1 MGFWVGDRSDVSA
14 WTSDATGRQY
24 TLIQGSS
31 RGLVWRAST
40 GEWNAL
46 LSDNGQALYHT
57 RCGRLQEAQDWM
69 EARLRELLQE
79 CQPTKECRD

>member
-1 MGFWVGDRSDVSA
+1 VSA

-24 TLIQGSS
+24 TLTQGSY

-46 LSDNGQALYHT
+46 LSANGQAVSHT
-57 RCGRLQEAQDWM
+57 RCGRLREAQAWM
-69 EARLRELLQE
+69 EARLRALIQE
-79 CQPTKECRD
+79 RQPTEECRD

>member
-1 MGFWVGDRSDVSA
+1 MSA

-24 TLIQGSS
+24 TLHQGSY
-31 RGLVWRAST
+31 RCLVWRAST

-46 LSDNGQALYHT
+46 LSENGQAVYHT
-57 RCGRLQEAQDWM
+57 RCGRRKEAQAWM

-79 CQPTKECRD
+79 RQPTKECRD